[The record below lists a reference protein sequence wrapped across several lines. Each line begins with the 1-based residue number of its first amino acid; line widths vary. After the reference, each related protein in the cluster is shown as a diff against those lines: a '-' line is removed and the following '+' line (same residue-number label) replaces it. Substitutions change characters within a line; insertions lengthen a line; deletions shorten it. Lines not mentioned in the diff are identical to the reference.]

1 MIEGRRHIAELD
13 AMVGVREA
21 ETGYRDKWRI
31 WLAGG
36 RERARGAACRALKTM
51 NLPEG

>member
-1 MIEGRRHIAELD
+1 MFERWLHSVELD
-13 AMVGVREA
+13 AVVRVREA

-36 RERARGAACRALKTM
+36 GGRRRGMACRVLKM
-51 NLPEG
+51 RGLQRG